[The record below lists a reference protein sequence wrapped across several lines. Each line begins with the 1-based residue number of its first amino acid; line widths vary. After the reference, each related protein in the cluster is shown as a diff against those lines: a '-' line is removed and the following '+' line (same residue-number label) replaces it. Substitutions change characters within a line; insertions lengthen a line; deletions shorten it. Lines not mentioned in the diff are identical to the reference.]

1 MGIGKK
7 MTKGMIGGGVN
18 IAHKS
23 KMSNAAKNQMSFPG
37 GMPGPG
43 NYGSMDNKIV
53 GKGMMKYL
61 AGESVGMKKYGQH
74 KGPEKALVGK
84 QENLP
89 EALKDKIEAAP
100 GMYGKKKKGMKQ
112 MGEMEEAPMS
122 GGPAKGGNKKKE
134 KKDSGSISVDADKIL
149 PTKDITVKVPKTPD
163 LKSKSKKP
171 SDSKPKPSAPKGA
184 LGSDKRKA
192 EYDAKGWKYDD
203 TIKGY
208 NRDGSK
214 KEVKSVKPEKKKKT
228 AGPKTIKAKE
238 VLKTAKSDAKEGQAG
253 RQDTRKAKR
262 ISKRAKRVSKREDI
276 RSGRAKAKADGLK
289 GKAKRDA
296 IKASKKAAKENQ
308 NK

>member
-112 MGEMEEAPMS
+112 MGEMEEPPMS
-122 GGPAKGGNKKKE
+122 GGPSKYGKHKGPKKEGKRNADGTLMSPRQLKLAQEKEDEKKKNSDIINKPFKGGKL
-134 KKDSGSISVDADKIL
+134 DV
-149 PTKDITVKVPKTPD
+149 
-163 LKSKSKKP
+163 SKSKQTESSSKTDMEKIQESKKNKIKAGKDKKAEGQ
-171 SDSKPKPSAPKGA
+171 SDLKKARETKFVSR
-184 LGSDKRKA
+184 GSGEDSGVSTREERRTAIRAARQKKREGRRAERKA
-192 EYDAKGWKYDD
+192 RKG
-203 TIKGY
+203 TVIKQ
-208 NRDGSK
+208 
-214 KEVKSVKPEKKKKT
+214 KSVR
-228 AGPKTIKAKE
+228 IK
-238 VLKTAKSDAKEGQAG
+238 KSD
-253 RQDTRKAKR
+253 D
-262 ISKRAKRVSKREDI
+262 
-276 RSGRAKAKADGLK
+276 
-289 GKAKRDA
+289 
-296 IKASKKAAKENQ
+296 
-308 NK
+308 